1 LFKCLQLEAKNESL
15 CFPREK
21 RDSAWLSKPRLPNG
35 VSMFRFVVSTGLA
48 IAAFAFSSLFSP
60 SEALAQAAPAAGPNQ
75 MLQFVPIIF
84 AFVVMIVY
92 TNYANKKKQS
102 QRGDF
107 LSKLERGTEVVTQG
121 GILGRIEGLTELYLT
136 LEIAPG
142 TRIRVLRSAVAGL
155 AKNVTTASAT
165 LSDNSS
171 GVKS

>member
-1 LFKCLQLEAKNESL
+1 
-15 CFPREK
+15 
-21 RDSAWLSKPRLPNG
+21 
-35 VSMFRFVVSTGLA
+35 MFRFLVNTGLT
-48 IAAFAFSSLFSP
+48 IAAFLFTST
-60 SEALAQAAPAAGPNQ
+60 EALAQTAPAAGAGQ
-75 MLQFVPIIF
+75 MLQFVPIVF

-92 TNYANKKKQS
+92 TNYTNKKKQS

-121 GILGRIEGLTELYLT
+121 GILGRIEGLTDLYIT

-155 AKNVTTASAT
+155 AKNVTTATAAASE
-165 LSDNSS
+165 NSS